1 MMANAGPERRFAFH
15 RAVMALIL
23 REMSSTY
30 GRSPGGYVWA
40 VVEPVAGI
48 AILSVVFNFIVR
60 TPPLGESFPVFFAT
74 GLLTLA
80 TYQSLATKVG
90 MAIKYSRPL
99 LAYPRVTYID
109 AIISRIVL
117 TFLTNVIV
125 FVIIMTGL
133 IWTTGQAVSLDY
145 LAIANAFGM
154 VLALGTGI
162 GLVNCLLMS
171 MFPIWQFIWAVI
183 NRPMFII
190 SGAVFLIDTLPRE
203 ARDLL
208 MLNPVAHAVSMMRAG
223 FYGTYDAPYVSS
235 TYVYMV
241 ALALAAFGMLMLHR
255 YHRVILDEGA

>member
-1 MMANAGPERRFAFH
+1 MTNVVSERRFAFY
-15 RAVMALIL
+15 RSVMALIL

-30 GRSPGGYVWA
+30 GRSPGGYAWA

-48 AILSVVFNFIVR
+48 AILSIVFNFIVR

-74 GLLTLA
+74 GLLPLS
-80 TYQSLATKVG
+80 TYQALSTKVG

-109 AIISRIVL
+109 AIIGRIVL
-117 TFLTNVIV
+117 TLLTNVVV
-125 FVIIMTGL
+125 FIIIMTGL
-133 IWTTGQAVSLDY
+133 IWTTGQAVSLDF
-145 LAIANAFGM
+145 LAIANSFGM

-171 MFPIWQFIWAVI
+171 LFPLWRFIWAVI

-190 SGAVFLIDTLPRE
+190 SGVIFMIDTAPE
-203 ARDLL
+203 EVRDLL

-223 FYGTYDAPYVSS
+223 FYGTYDAAYVSS
-235 TYVYMV
+235 SYVYMV
-241 ALALAAFGMLMLHR
+241 ACVLAAFGMLMLHR